1 MRTIVETRTR
11 KKATMRHAA
20 STTTDHTTIQRWVKE
35 RKGVPSVVRAT
46 HQTEGSGLLRIDFPE
61 EEPDEGLEEIEWD
74 EFFKIFDTRNLAFLY
89 QESTTAGR
97 ESRFCK
103 FVNRG

>member
-1 MRTIVETRTR
+1 
-11 KKATMRHAA
+11 MRHAA
-20 STTTDHTTIQRWVKE
+20 NTTTDHNKIQRWVEE

-46 HQTEGSGLLRIDFPE
+46 HQAEGSGLLRIDFPE
-61 EEPDEGLEEIEWD
+61 LEPDEGLEEIDWQ

-97 ESRFCK
+97 ENRFCK
-103 FVNRG
+103 FVNRD

>member
-1 MRTIVETRTR
+1 
-11 KKATMRHAA
+11 MRHEAN
-20 STTTDHTTIQRWVKE
+20 TTTDHNKIQRWAEE
-35 RKGVPSVVRAT
+35 RKGVPSVVKAT
-46 HQTEGSGLLRIDFPE
+46 HQSEGSGLLRIDFPE

-89 QESTTAGR
+89 QESTAAGK

-103 FVNRG
+103 FVNRH